1 MSSVDLMSSELMV
14 AASQRGADAD
24 GEIPSILVQDAR
36 EENQTR
42 RMEDEVHEELPDITT
57 AEPVSSEDSPPP
69 LPPRPKVALPDA
81 VRPDGLA
88 AVDNKSSVRRPQ
100 LNAQATTTAV
110 SLTDV
115 FGENVSEAKR
125 ASPLPSTI
133 RSRAASLS
141 DHTKG
146 ANDED
151 RGGDGRLSGEAR
163 DSGSVRSYVPT
174 IEASDDLE
182 SLLDDVLHSSRETPA
197 WKRLKSHIAVD
208 NALKLQFVPDQLLEH
223 CFDAEFAGQEAIDD
237 GGVDG
242 GAS

>member
-1 MSSVDLMSSELMV
+1 MK
-14 AASQRGADAD
+14 
-24 GEIPSILVQDAR
+24 
-36 EENQTR
+36 
-42 RMEDEVHEELPDITT
+42 DEVYKELPDITN
-57 AEPVSSEDSPPP
+57 PDIGSSEDSPPP

-81 VRPDGLA
+81 VRSDGLA
-88 AVDNKSSVRRPQ
+88 AVDNRSTVRRPH
-100 LNAQATTTAV
+100 LNAQSTTTAV

-133 RSRAASLS
+133 RSRAASIS
-141 DHTKG
+141 DYTKG

-151 RGGDGRLSGEAR
+151 PSGDGRLSGEAK

-208 NALKLQFVPDQLLEH
+208 DALKLEFEPDQLLEH

-237 GGVDG
+237 ARVDG
-242 GAS
+242 GAC